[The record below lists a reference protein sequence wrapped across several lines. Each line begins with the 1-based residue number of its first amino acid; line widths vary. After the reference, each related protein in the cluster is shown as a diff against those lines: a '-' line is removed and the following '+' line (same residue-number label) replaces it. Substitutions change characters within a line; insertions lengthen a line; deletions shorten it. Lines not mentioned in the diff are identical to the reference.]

1 MQTVHGVGF
10 VVLSVALIASA
21 QQPLSLNAVV
31 HSDFPASI
39 STGASANSAP
49 AILQPGDSTELQVLH
64 MAKVHYPEPAK
75 QNGVQGQV
83 TLRIDVSE
91 NGSVERVQPLSGHPL
106 LIPAAVAAVKKWKY
120 KPFIR
125 NGKPVKVST
134 LLPLDF
140 AFHQNVEEM
149 SLDASSAGAPG
160 ASATPSSESITL
172 PAGVMTG
179 RLEHKVVP
187 VYPAIAR
194 TNHIEGTVLF
204 RAIISTK
211 GRIKQLR
218 VVSGAHELLESAIGA
233 VQQWRYRPYL
243 VNGEPTEVST
253 EIAVNYE
260 LH

>member
-1 MQTVHGVGF
+1 MF
-10 VVLSVALIASA
+10 SVALIASA
-21 QQPLSLNAVV
+21 QQPLSLNASV

-39 STGASANSAP
+39 STGTSSNSTAT
-49 AILQPGDSTELQVLH
+49 ILQPGDSSELQVLH
-64 MAKVHYPEPAK
+64 MARVHYPDKAR

-83 TLRIDVSE
+83 TLRVDVSE
-91 NGSVERVQPLSGHPL
+91 NGTVDRVQPLSGHPL
-106 LIPAAVAAVKKWKY
+106 LIPAAMAAVKKWRY

-140 AFHQNVEEM
+140 AFDQNVEEM
-149 SLDASSAGAPG
+149 FLDAGSLSSSTANTT
-160 ASATPSSESITL
+160 SSSESITV
-172 PAGVMTG
+172 PAGVMTV

-194 TNHIEGTVLF
+194 ANHIEGTVLF

-243 VNGEPTEVST
+243 LNGEPAEVST
-253 EIAVNYE
+253 EIAVSYE